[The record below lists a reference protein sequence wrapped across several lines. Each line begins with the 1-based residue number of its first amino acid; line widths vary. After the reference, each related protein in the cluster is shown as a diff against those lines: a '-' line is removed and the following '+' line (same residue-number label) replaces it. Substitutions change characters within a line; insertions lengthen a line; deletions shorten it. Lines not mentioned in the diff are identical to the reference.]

1 VNPLA
6 ILLEGKGI
14 RKIFKTG
21 TVETEVLK
29 GIDFQVLEGEF
40 IVVLGQSGSGK
51 TTLLN
56 ILGGMTQAS
65 AGEFYYQGQPLHK
78 ANETEL
84 TLYRRKEIGFVF
96 QHYNL
101 MPNLTAHENVK
112 LAAEIAT
119 HPLDLETVLKD
130 VGLAGL
136 ENHFPS
142 QLSGGQQQRVAIA
155 RAMVK
160 RPALLL
166 CDEPTGALDIQTGIQ
181 VLNALRQLNQNYHMT
196 ILIITHNGEIA
207 KIANRVF
214 FIKDGLIDHIKVNE
228 HPLAPEELTW

>member
-1 VNPLA
+1 MT

-14 RKIFKTG
+14 RKNFKTG

-29 GIDFQVLEGEF
+29 GIDFQVLQGEF

-56 ILGGMTQAS
+56 IIGGMTQAS
-65 AGEFYYQGQPLHK
+65 AGELYYQGQPLHEAK
-78 ANETEL
+78 EGEL
-84 TLYRRKEIGFVF
+84 TLYRRKEVGFVF

-101 MPNLTAHENVK
+101 MPNLTAYENVK
-112 LAAEIAT
+112 LASEIAV
-119 HPLDLETVLKD
+119 HPLVIEEVLAD
-130 VGLAGL
+130 VGLEDL
-136 ENHFPS
+136 KDHFPS

-155 RAMVK
+155 RAIVK
-160 RPALLL
+160 KPSLLL

-181 VLNALRQLNQNYHMT
+181 VLNALQTLNQNYHMT

-207 KIANRVF
+207 KMANRVF
-214 FIKDGLIDHIKVNE
+214 FLKDGIMDHITVNV

>member
-1 VNPLA
+1 MS
-6 ILLEGKGI
+6 ILLEGNGI

-29 GIDFQVLEGEF
+29 GIDFQILGGEF

-56 ILGGMTQAS
+56 IIGGMTLAS
-65 AGEFYYQGQPLHK
+65 AGELYYQEQPLHK
-78 ANETEL
+78 ATESEL
-84 TLYRRKEIGFVF
+84 TLYRRKEVGFVF

-101 MPNLTAHENVK
+101 MPNLTAYENVK
-112 LAAEIAT
+112 LAAEIAI
-119 HPLDLETVLKD
+119 HPLELEKVLAD
-130 VGLAGL
+130 VGLEGL
-136 ENHFPS
+136 EDHFPS

-160 RPALLL
+160 KPALLL

-181 VLNALRQLNQNYHMT
+181 VLSALQRLNQNHHMT

-207 KIANRVF
+207 KMANRVF
-214 FIKDGLIDHIKVNE
+214 FLKDGVMDHITVND
-228 HPLAPEELTW
+228 HPLAPEELLW

>member
-1 VNPLA
+1 MT

-14 RKIFKTG
+14 RKNFKTG

-29 GIDFQVLEGEF
+29 GIDFQVLQGEF

-56 ILGGMTQAS
+56 IIGGMTQAS
-65 AGEFYYQGQPLHK
+65 AGELYYQGQPLHEVK
-78 ANETEL
+78 EAEL
-84 TLYRRKEIGFVF
+84 TLYRRKEVGFVF

-101 MPNLTAHENVK
+101 MPNLTAYENIK
-112 LAAEIAT
+112 LASEIAAL
-119 HPLDLETVLKD
+119 PLVIEEVLAD
-130 VGLAGL
+130 VGLEGL
-136 ENHFPS
+136 EDHFPS

-155 RAMVK
+155 RAIIK
-160 RPALLL
+160 KPSLLL

-181 VLNALRQLNQNYHMT
+181 VLNALQTLNQNYHMT

-207 KIANRVF
+207 KMAKRVF
-214 FIKDGLIDHIKVNE
+214 FLKDGLMDHITVNE